1 MLKAMQFLFR
11 LWILVTASLVL
22 TGALAAQ
29 KPMTRKPAKSRSPE
43 ILRSATGIVETGELN
58 HALYRIDVP
67 SKWNHSL
74 VVYYHGY
81 AQLRWTYH
89 PTHSLLKQ
97 VLPAYERGYAI
108 LESGY
113 SNTGWALDEAQ
124 ADTESLRKY
133 FVHKYGQPRETILI
147 GNSMGGLLTSITL
160 ERNAK
165 PYVGG
170 LDLCG
175 SVGPTYEA
183 FTRRFAARAAFD
195 VYFPDLLPP
204 LVPFPSTGY
213 PAPAP
218 QSEATLRKISNALRE
233 HPDSSESL
241 RNFMGLHNDADLAHL
256 IRYISYVIADMQH
269 KAGGN
274 PFDNRNYL
282 YTGTQPDS
290 TSEDNRLNDAVRRYA
305 ADPGARRYL
314 ALHYTPT
321 GQLSRPMLAVH
332 TTYDPIVPGASLA
345 LYGHMVERAGFGENI
360 VQKYV
365 RRDGHC
371 SMSADEIGSA
381 LDELVTWIHTK
392 RRPTPGL
399 LR

>member
-1 MLKAMQFLFR
+1 MQVSSR
-11 LWILVTASLVL
+11 LWTLAITSLVL
-22 TGALAAQ
+22 TGVLAAQ
-29 KPMTRKPAKSRSPE
+29 KSAKNEPPD
-43 ILRSATGIVETGELN
+43 ILRTTTGTVETGKL
-58 HALYRIDVP
+58 AGAFYRIDIP
-67 SKWNHSL
+67 TKWNHSL
-74 VVYYHGY
+74 IVYYHGY
-81 AQLRWTYH
+81 AELPWTYH

-97 VLPAYERGYAI
+97 VLPAYERGYAV

-113 SNTGWALDEAQ
+113 SNTGWAIDEALT
-124 ADTESLRKY
+124 DTEILRKY

-165 PYVGG
+165 PYAGG

-218 QSEATLRKISNALRE
+218 QSEATLRKISDALRD
-233 HPDSSESL
+233 HPASAEAL
-241 RNFMGLHNDADLAHL
+241 RNLMDLHNDADLAHL
-256 IRYISYVIADMQH
+256 IRYISYVVADMQH

-282 YTGTQPDS
+282 YTGTRPNS
-290 TSEDNRLNDAVRRYA
+290 TTEDNRLNDAVRRYA

-321 GQLSRPMLAVH
+321 GQLSRPMLALH
-332 TTYDPIVPGASLA
+332 TTYDPVVPGASLA

-360 VQKYV
+360 VQQYV
-365 RRDGHC
+365 HRDGHC
-371 SMSADEIGSA
+371 TMSADEIGTA
-381 LDELVTWIHTK
+381 FDELTTWIHTR